1 VNKLKRNLV
10 LTGMMGSGKSTI
22 GKSLSDQLNLK
33 FVDIDEIIEKKHSL
47 SISQIFETKGEDFF
61 RETEEEET
69 LKILNNTNLLV
80 ALGGGAFMNKTIRE
94 NIKKSSFSVWLDVNI
109 NEIFKR
115 TENSKKRPLLK
126 NINKENLKKL
136 YDERKKTYSL
146 ADFKINCDFKTKD
159 EIVKEI
165 IKVYEGT

>member
-1 VNKLKRNLV
+1 MNKLKRNLV

-61 RETEEEET
+61 RKTEEEET
-69 LKILNNTNLLV
+69 LKILNNTNFLV
-80 ALGGGAFMNKTIRE
+80 ALGGGAFMNKAIRE
-94 NIKKSSFSVWLDVNI
+94 NIKKSSFSVWLDINI

-146 ADFKINCDFKTKD
+146 ADLKINCDFKTKD

-165 IKVYEGT
+165 IKVYEGA